1 MVDKLLV
8 VGSGTMGAGIA
19 QVAVENGIGVLLY
32 DTSQDQL
39 DKARKTI
46 EGFIQKKVEKGKLSA
61 EDKDAIMG
69 RLELIGDLSEA
80 AHADFV
86 IEAIVELF
94 AVKTELFKQLDG
106 ILSPEAVIAS
116 NTSSLSITEMAESL
130 KDPSRFIGMH
140 FFSPVPLM
148 RLVEV
153 VKGEKTSEATLE
165 KALELSK
172 ALGKTGISVKDV
184 PGFIVNRFLGH
195 LYKEAI
201 MMIQEGVA
209 TAYAIDTA
217 LKLGANH
224 PMGPCEIM
232 DMAGVD
238 IVYNAYKEKYE
249 KTGLDE
255 DRMPPLLEQM
265 MREGR
270 LGRKTGE
277 GFYRYDK

>member
-1 MVDKLLV
+1 M
-8 VGSGTMGAGIA
+8 
-19 QVAVENGIGVLLY
+19 ENGISVLLY
-32 DTSQDQL
+32 DNNQDQL
-39 DKARKTI
+39 AKAGKTI
-46 EGFIQKKVEKGKLSA
+46 EGFIQKKVDKGKLSA
-61 EDKDAIMG
+61 DDKDAIMG
-69 RLELIGDLSEA
+69 RLELIGDLAKASQV
-80 AHADFV
+80 DFV

-94 AVKTELFKQLDG
+94 AVKTELFKKLDG
-106 ILSPEAVIAS
+106 ILSPNTVIAS
-116 NTSSLSITEMAESL
+116 NTSSLSITEMAECL

-201 MMIQEGVA
+201 LMIQDDVA

-249 KTGLDE
+249 KTGLEE
-255 DRMPPLLEQM
+255 DKMPPLLEKM
-265 MREGR
+265 MREGK

-277 GFYRYDK
+277 GFYKYDK

>member
-8 VGSGTMGAGIA
+8 VGSGTMGTGIA
-19 QVAVENGIGVLLY
+19 QVAAESGIKVLLY
-32 DTSQDQL
+32 DTDQGQL
-39 DKARKTI
+39 AKARKTI

-61 EDKDAIMG
+61 DEQAAVLG
-69 RLELIGDLSEA
+69 RLETIEDLKKASQ
-80 AHADFV
+80 ADFV
-86 IEAIVELF
+86 VEAIVEILN
-94 AVKTELFKQLDG
+94 VKAELFKKLEG
-106 ILSPEAVIAS
+106 ILSPNAVIAS
-116 NTSSLSITEMAESL
+116 NTSSLSITELAGSL

-153 VKGEKTSEATLE
+153 VKGDKTSEATLQ
-165 KALELSK
+165 KALELAQ
-172 ALGKTGISVKDV
+172 ALGKTPVTVADI
-184 PGFIVNRFLGH
+184 PNFIVNRFMDH

-201 MMIQEGVA
+201 LMIQAGVA
-209 TAYAIDTA
+209 TPYAIDTA

-238 IVYNAYKEKYE
+238 IVYNAYKAKYE
-249 KTGLDE
+249 KTGLEKDKVPE
-255 DRMPPLLEQM
+255 LLEKM
-265 MREGR
+265 IKEGK

-277 GFYRYDK
+277 GFYKYDK